1 MPPAH
6 RSPQRQ
12 AYIRSPDRPEAATTG
27 QSSAPTPWPP
37 SDCSSSSSPY
47 DALGSRRRSWLRRR
61 ARTASRTDRRPP
73 FPATT
78 ARALPSL
85 GSDPER
91 GGARACHASNLSADL
106 RRRCPGAGGRRR
118 GRRDTGL
125 PRPESRPTPVAC
137 QFFRADESP
146 FILFPTTLRGVGSDL
161 QPAARNAP
169 AQRTGGDRGPPVSG
183 GSQGVGGPGKP
194 TGPES
199 GAAVVPSCPA
209 GASGPPRR

>member
-1 MPPAH
+1 VVLVPVTRRTFLQTSGGAALVPVA
-6 RSPQRQ
+6 
-12 AYIRSPDRPEAATTG
+12 AGVGAATPACRG
-27 QSSAPTPWPP
+27 QN
-37 SDCSSSSSPY
+37 
-47 DALGSRRRSWLRRR
+47 
-61 ARTASRTDRRPP
+61 TA
-73 FPATT
+73 
-78 ARALPSL
+78 
-85 GSDPER
+85 
-91 GGARACHASNLSADL
+91 
-106 RRRCPGAGGRRR
+106 
-118 GRRDTGL
+118 
-125 PRPESRPTPVAC
+125 SRPTPVAC